1 MNDEASVHYVDII
14 NQITEGNE
22 WLHFNF
28 GVKPKIR
35 YDPKYNNNN
44 ILTVHNNTLVFANM
58 IFSFGI
64 NVVLAGR

>member
-1 MNDEASVHYVDII
+1 LKKYSLISRGQLEFVTVGWVMNDEASVHYVDTI

-35 YDPKYNNNN
+35 Y
-44 ILTVHNNTLVFANM
+44 
-58 IFSFGI
+58 GI
-64 NVVLAGR
+64 NVKKSP